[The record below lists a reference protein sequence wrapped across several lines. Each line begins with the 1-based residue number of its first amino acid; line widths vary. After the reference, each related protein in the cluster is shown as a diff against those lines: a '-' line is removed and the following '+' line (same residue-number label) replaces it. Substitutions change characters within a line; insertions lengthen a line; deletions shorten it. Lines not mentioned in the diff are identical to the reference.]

1 MLVLPDFANGMSAV
15 EETFDVQLLP
25 GVRFPDVVG
34 FQNEDIRNMFVI
46 PPTAAS
52 STAAR
57 TPLPSWPPVCRR
69 VVPPEIAKQLGR
81 HPHTV
86 RAIVNG
92 FAARD
97 TEAFYPDAPAP
108 FWTTTARRP

>member
-46 PPTAAS
+46 PPTAA
-52 STAAR
+52 
-57 TPLPSWPPVCRR
+57 
-69 VVPPEIAKQLGR
+69 
-81 HPHTV
+81 
-86 RAIVNG
+86 
-92 FAARD
+92 
-97 TEAFYPDAPAP
+97 
-108 FWTTTARRP
+108 